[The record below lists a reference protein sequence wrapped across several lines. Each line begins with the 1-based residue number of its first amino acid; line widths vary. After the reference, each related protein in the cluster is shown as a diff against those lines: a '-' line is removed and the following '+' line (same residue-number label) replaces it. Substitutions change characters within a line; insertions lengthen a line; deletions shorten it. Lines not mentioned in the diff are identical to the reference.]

1 MKRGGVKKGGIKVVS
16 LMLLI
21 AFFFPF
27 TLSADESTKNIVSK
41 VLETFD
47 PDTMTA
53 EWVVQG
59 SKFITEGYPKY
70 KMIDGFPYALYG
82 RQGEE
87 ENHQVLGI
95 LGKFDR
101 KGYNYLEIIPVEDGP
116 DGKVPK
122 KITMPGRVLEMDM
135 WVWGGNWNYTL
146 EVFLEDY
153 RGIVHVLELGRLK
166 YTGWKN
172 LRISLPTYIPQSEV
186 YIPKY
191 KELKLLKFVLRTE
204 PEEDVSGFE
213 LYIDHIKLLT
223 DMFESRFD
231 GDEFVR
237 PEKRAEIWPEEE
249 E

>member
-1 MKRGGVKKGGIKVVS
+1 MKIGGLKKGGIKV
-16 LMLLI
+16 LCLILLI
-21 AFFFPF
+21 AFFFPI
-27 TLSADESTKNIVSK
+27 TLSADESTKNIVSQ

-47 PDTMTA
+47 SDTQTA

-70 KMIDGFPYALYG
+70 KLIDGAPYALYG
-82 RQGEE
+82 RKGEE
-87 ENHQVLGI
+87 ESHQVLGI

-101 KGYNYLEIIPVEDGP
+101 QGYNYLEIIPVEDGP

-122 KITMPGRVLEMDM
+122 KITMPGRVLEMDL
-135 WVWGGNWNYTL
+135 WVWGGNWNFTL
-146 EVFLEDY
+146 EAHVEDY
-153 RGIVHVLELGRLK
+153 RGIVHVLEMGDLR

-172 LRISLPTYIPQSEV
+172 IRIAIPNYIPQSEV
-186 YIPKY
+186 YIPTY
-191 KELKLLKFVLRTE
+191 KELKLLKFVVRTDPRE
-204 PEEDVSGFE
+204 NVSGFDVY
-213 LYIDHIKLLT
+213 LDHIKLLT

-237 PEKRAEIWPEEE
+237 PENRAEIWPEEE